1 MSHEELRDLMVLY
14 LLGELEDAERGAV
27 RAGLESGDPRYAGCL
42 AEAEALLAKLS
53 LGLEPVMPG
62 AGAKEKL
69 MARVA
74 AGAARGAGVSGA
86 TGADRPGLRLGG
98 EGMSGGPAPVRWG
111 ELRPLGWA
119 IAAAVAAL
127 VTWGVAYYGPMQR
140 QWQEIERVRAA
151 LAVSEGQITEL
162 EHGQKEQAERFESE
176 LASKTQRIEQLEER
190 QRLEA
195 ERFSGELA
203 LRETQIQE
211 LQGALQ
217 ATREELASKA
227 ARLEQLEGVVAA
239 ANRTIQ
245 VLRAR
250 KLIVASL
257 EGGES
262 QPGAWGRVFWDQENQ
277 VWHFYAAG
285 LRPAGPGKTYELWFI
300 TADQAKVP
308 AGTFD
313 VNPAGEGAL
322 TVSVPATIGTI
333 ALAAVTDEP
342 AGGVPQPT
350 GSIQLAGPIP

>member
-14 LLGELEDAERGAV
+14 LLGELEDAERGSV

-42 AEAEALLAKLS
+42 AEAEALLATLS
-53 LGLEPVMPG
+53 LGLEPVVPR
-62 AGAKEKL
+62 AEAKQKL

-74 AGAARGAGVSGA
+74 SGAPRGAGASGSTA
-86 TGADRPGLRLGG
+86 GDRSGLRLAG
-98 EGMSGGPAPVRWG
+98 EGIPGGPAPGRGGV
-111 ELRPLGWA
+111 LRPFGWA
-119 IAAAVAAL
+119 IAAAVGAL

-140 QWQEIERVRAA
+140 QSQEIERVRAA
-151 LAVSEGQITEL
+151 LVVSEGRITEL

-190 QRLEA
+190 QRQEA
-195 ERFSGELA
+195 ERFESELV
-203 LRETQIQE
+203 QIQE

-227 ARLEQLEGVVAA
+227 AKVEELERVIAA
-239 ANRTIQ
+239 TNRTIQ
-245 VLRAR
+245 VLRTR

-285 LRPAGPGKTYELWFI
+285 LRPAGLGKTYELWFI

-313 VNPAGEGAL
+313 VNAAGEGVL
-322 TVSVPATIGTI
+322 IVPVPAAIGTI

>member
-14 LLGELEDAERGAV
+14 LLGELEDAERGSV

-42 AEAEALLAKLS
+42 AEAEALLATLS
-53 LGLEPVMPG
+53 LGLEPVVPG

-74 AGAARGAGVSGA
+74 AGGARGAGASGSTA
-86 TGADRPGLRLGG
+86 GDRSGLRLAG
-98 EGMSGGPAPVRWG
+98 EGIPGGPAPGRGGV
-111 ELRPLGWA
+111 LRPFGWA
-119 IAAAVAAL
+119 IAAAVGAL

-140 QWQEIERVRAA
+140 QSQEIERVRAA
-151 LAVSEGQITEL
+151 LVVSEGRITEL
-162 EHGQKEQAERFESE
+162 EHGQKEQAERFENE
-176 LASKTQRIEQLEER
+176 LAS
-190 QRLEA
+190 
-195 ERFSGELA
+195 
-203 LRETQIQE
+203 RESQIQE
-211 LQGALQ
+211 LRGALQ

-227 ARLEQLEGVVAA
+227 AKVEELVAVVAA

-285 LRPAGPGKTYELWFI
+285 LRPAEPGKTYELWFI

-313 VNPAGEGAL
+313 VNAAGEAVL
-322 TVSVPATIGTI
+322 TVPVPAAIGTI